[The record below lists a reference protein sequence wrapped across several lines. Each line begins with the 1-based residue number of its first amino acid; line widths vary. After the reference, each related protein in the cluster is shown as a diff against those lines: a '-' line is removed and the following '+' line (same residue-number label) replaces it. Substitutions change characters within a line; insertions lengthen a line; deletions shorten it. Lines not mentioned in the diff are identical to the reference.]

1 VNVSFINHIVASELI
16 RTYFI
21 DGFEFTLYF
30 LTKLIKMEGF
40 LIDKHR
46 FKTNFIQN
54 SLAKAIFI
62 AIKLFANLD
71 SF

>member
-1 VNVSFINHIVASELI
+1 
-16 RTYFI
+16 
-21 DGFEFTLYF
+21 
-30 LTKLIKMEGF
+30 MEGF